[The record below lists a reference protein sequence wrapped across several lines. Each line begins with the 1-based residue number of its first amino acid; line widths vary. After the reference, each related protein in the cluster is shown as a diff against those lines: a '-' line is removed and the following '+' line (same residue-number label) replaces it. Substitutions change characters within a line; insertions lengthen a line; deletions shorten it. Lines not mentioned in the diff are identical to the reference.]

1 MILFSLT
8 FSFISPK
15 QFCFDIFHINKEVC
29 NLGKMQTKNLDLSV
43 KRHYRVNIIYRLW
56 CIWCKASTV
65 GSPSI
70 YYHLFPIT
78 QGSRLIAKFNRVV
91 LWERCGFSFYDC
103 QMVMGTLL
111 QDEVWRVYPNSCMTP
126 KCKCLGSLNGWHI
139 YHHWLLPTSSRWILS
154 ETGASTKEKSVL
166 SAKIISN
173 HILTCVS

>member
-43 KRHYRVNIIYRLW
+43 KIHYRVNIIYRLW
-56 CIWCKASTV
+56 CIWCKASTA

-78 QGSRLIAKFNRVV
+78 HGSRLIAKFNRMV

-111 QDEVWRVYPNSCMTP
+111 QDEVWRVHPNSCMTP
-126 KCKCLGSLNGWHI
+126 KYKCLGSLNGWHI
-139 YHHWLLPTSSRWILS
+139 YHHWLLSTSSRWILS
-154 ETGASTKEKSVL
+154 ETGASAKEKSVL
-166 SAKIISN
+166 STKIISN